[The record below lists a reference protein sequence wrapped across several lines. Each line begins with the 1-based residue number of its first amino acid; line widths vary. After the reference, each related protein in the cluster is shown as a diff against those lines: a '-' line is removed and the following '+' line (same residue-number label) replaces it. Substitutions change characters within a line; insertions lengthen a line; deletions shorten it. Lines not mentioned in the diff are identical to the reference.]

1 MPTGAG
7 NGNLAMRVLL
17 LLGIVGAAIY
27 AVLIFTHDVI
37 TDGET
42 ENTYAGQTQPDHHDA
57 NRLSSWDGYLPTPSV
72 SQNPQVAMSQPALS
86 SPQQKDAERQRT
98 GHQFATSENKPTP
111 SESDSSESEL
121 VAWAKLVLA
130 AQLHSEASVTS
141 PTVRFYGPGTELQ
154 VVRREGAWFQVLDP
168 VTEERGWV
176 LDEYLSSIGGPT
188 AAQVAT
194 ETITEP
200 PTVTKPTIQKSGKRS
215 RSAKAAAR
223 RRSVMIANA
232 DPWNDRWA
240 RRADRRRGF
249 GLFMFR
255 PVPRFAQGR

>member
-1 MPTGAG
+1 
-7 NGNLAMRVLL
+7 MR
-17 LLGIVGAAIY
+17 
-27 AVLIFTHDVI
+27 
-37 TDGET
+37 
-42 ENTYAGQTQPDHHDA
+42 QRQPD
-57 NRLSSWDGYLPTPSV
+57 
-72 SQNPQVAMSQPALS
+72 
-86 SPQQKDAERQRT
+86 T
-98 GHQFATSENKPTP
+98 GHQFAASENKPTT
-111 SESDSSESEL
+111 SEGDSSESES
-121 VAWAKLVLA
+121 VAWAKVVLA

-188 AAQVAT
+188 PAQVAT
-194 ETITEP
+194 ETTTEP
-200 PTVTKPTIQKSGKRS
+200 PTVIKPAVPKSSKRS

-223 RRSVMIANA
+223 RRSVVIANA

-255 PVPRFAQGR
+255 PVPRFAEGR

>member
-1 MPTGAG
+1 
-7 NGNLAMRVLL
+7 MRVLL

-27 AVLIFTHDVI
+27 AILFFSHNAL
-37 TDGET
+37 TDGKT
-42 ENTYAGQTQPDHHDA
+42 ENTYAGQTQPDHPDA
-57 NRLSSWDGYLPTPSV
+57 KRLSSWDGYLPNPSV
-72 SQNPQVAMSQPALS
+72 SQNSQSVTSQPAPS

-98 GHQFATSENKPTP
+98 GYQFAKSDKPTT
-111 SESDSSESEL
+111 SESDGSESES
-121 VAWAKLVLA
+121 VAWAKVVLA

-154 VVRREGAWFQVLDP
+154 VVRREGAWFQVSDP
-168 VTEERGWV
+168 VTKERGWV

-188 AAQVAT
+188 PAQVAT
-194 ETITEP
+194 ETTTEP
-200 PTVTKPTIQKSGKRS
+200 PTVIKPAVQKSSKRS

-223 RRSVMIANA
+223 RRSVVIANA

>member
-1 MPTGAG
+1 MKG
-7 NGNLAMRVLL
+7 LL

-27 AVLIFTHDVI
+27 ALLVFTNDALK
-37 TDGET
+37 DGKT
-42 ENTYAGQTQPDHHDA
+42 ENTYAGQTQPNHPDA
-57 NRLSSWDGYLPTPSV
+57 KRLSSWDGYLPTPSV
-72 SQNPQVAMSQPALS
+72 SQNPQLAMSQPAPS
-86 SPQQKDAERQRT
+86 SPQQRDAERQPDT
-98 GHQFATSENKPTP
+98 GHQFAASENKPTT
-111 SESDSSESEL
+111 SESDSSESES
-121 VAWAKLVLA
+121 VAWAKVVLA

-168 VTEERGWV
+168 VTKERGWV

-188 AAQVAT
+188 AVQVAT
-194 ETITEP
+194 ETPNEQ
-200 PTVTKPTIQKSGKRS
+200 PTVIKPAIQKSSKRS
-215 RSAKAAAR
+215 RSAKATAR
-223 RRSVMIANA
+223 RRSVIIANA

-240 RRADRRRGF
+240 RHADRRRGF

>member
-1 MPTGAG
+1 MKG
-7 NGNLAMRVLL
+7 LL
-17 LLGIVGAAIY
+17 FLSLVGAAIY
-27 AVLIFTHDVI
+27 ALLVYTNDALKDSNAEI
-37 TDGET
+37 
-42 ENTYAGQTQPDHHDA
+42 TYASQAQSNHTVGEH
-57 NRLSSWDGYLPTPSV
+57 LSSWDAYLPTPAV
-72 SQNPQVAMSQPALS
+72 SQNSQSVTSQPAPS

-98 GHQFATSENKPTP
+98 GHQFAKSENKPTT
-111 SESDSSESEL
+111 SESDGSESES
-121 VAWAKLVLA
+121 VAWAKVVLA

-141 PTVRFYGPGTELQ
+141 PTVRFYGAGTELQ

-168 VTEERGWV
+168 VTKERGWV

-194 ETITEP
+194 ETPNEQ
-200 PTVTKPTIQKSGKRS
+200 PTVIKPAIQKSSKRS
-215 RSAKAAAR
+215 RSAKAR
-223 RRSVMIANA
+223 IRSVVIANA

-255 PVPRFAQGR
+255 PVPRFAEGR

>member
-1 MPTGAG
+1 
-7 NGNLAMRVLL
+7 MRGLL

-27 AVLIFTHDVI
+27 AILFFSHNVL
-37 TDGET
+37 TDGKT
-42 ENTYAGQTQPDHHDA
+42 ENTYAGQTQPDHPDA
-57 NRLSSWDGYLPTPSV
+57 KRLSSWDGYLPNPSV
-72 SQNPQVAMSQPALS
+72 SQNPQLAMSQAAPL
-86 SPQQKDAERQRT
+86 SPQQGDTERRPDT
-98 GHQFATSENKPTP
+98 GDQFAASENKPTT
-111 SESDSSESEL
+111 SEGDSSESES
-121 VAWAKLVLA
+121 VAWAKVVLA

-194 ETITEP
+194 ETTTEP
-200 PTVTKPTIQKSGKRS
+200 PTVIKPAVPKSSKRS
-215 RSAKAAAR
+215 RSAKPAAR

-255 PVPRFAQGR
+255 AVPRFAQGQ